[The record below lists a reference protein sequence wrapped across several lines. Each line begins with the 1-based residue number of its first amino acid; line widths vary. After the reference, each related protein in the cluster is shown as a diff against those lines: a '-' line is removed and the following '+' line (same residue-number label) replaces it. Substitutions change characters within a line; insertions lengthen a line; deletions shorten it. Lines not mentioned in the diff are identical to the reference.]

1 MIHAGLDLLDVRPA
15 MPTSAPSRARR
26 PRSQPRRFRYRPVP
40 HRWSTYRPPS
50 RVRGRPWLS
59 TRIRRLIWLW
69 QPWAA
74 LAAWALLVDRLG
86 TAAWTSAVA
95 FVAYLLRWPERTPTL
110 GLEHTSPVGS
120 RPFLDTAVG
129 LTGVDFV
136 PGNTVE
142 VLENGDEFYAA
153 MLEAIAHAQ
162 ASITMEQYIFWAGE
176 VADRFAAA
184 LAERARAGVSVKL
197 LLDAVGST
205 TLGDR
210 ALSVMKDAGCEI
222 AWYNRI
228 HWYTVGRFNNRTHRK
243 SLIVDGVVG
252 FTGGAGI
259 ADHWRGTASTEDEWR
274 DTQLRVEGPA
284 VRWLQTGYSENWLR
298 TTGEVLQGAAFFPP
312 AATAGPTE
320 VQVINSSPDAGSS
333 GARMAYYL
341 AIVSAQKRIDIA
353 NPYFVPDEVAVETL
367 VEAAARGVKVRVLV
381 TGIRNDNWLA
391 RHNSVSL
398 YGLLL
403 QGGVRVYEYHPRMLH
418 QKVMIVDGCW
428 CSVGT
433 SNFDNRSF
441 AHNEE
446 TTVCVCDD
454 RIVQAVTAAFDNDLA
469 ESREVRYE
477 EWRRRGL
484 WARTQEIVA
493 SLLQDQV

>member
-1 MIHAGLDLLDVRPA
+1 
-15 MPTSAPSRARR
+15 
-26 PRSQPRRFRYRPVP
+26 
-40 HRWSTYRPPS
+40 
-50 RVRGRPWLS
+50 VRGRPWLS

-162 ASITMEQYIFWAGE
+162 ASITMEQYIFWAGD

-484 WARTQEIVA
+484 WARTQEMVA

>member
-1 MIHAGLDLLDVRPA
+1 V
-15 MPTSAPSRARR
+15 RR
-26 PRSQPRRFRYRPVP
+26 PRSQPRRFRYRPIP

-50 RVRGRPWLS
+50 RTRGRPWLG

-74 LAAWALLVDRLG
+74 VAIWALTDDRFWTAGWTG
-86 TAAWTSAVA
+86 TVA
-95 FVAYLLRWPERTPTL
+95 FVAYLLRWPEVTPTL

-120 RPFLDTAVG
+120 RPFLDTASG
-129 LTGVDFV
+129 LTGVDFE
-136 PGNTVE
+136 PGNTID
-142 VLENGDEFYAA
+142 VLENGDAFYAA
-153 MLEAIAHAQ
+153 MLDAIAQAQ
-162 ASITMEQYIFWAGE
+162 ASVTMEQYIFWAGE
-176 VADRFAAA
+176 TADRFAAA

-210 ALSVMKDAGCEI
+210 ALTVMKDAGCEI
-222 AWYNRI
+222 AWYSRI

-243 SLIVDGVVG
+243 SLIVDGIVG

-274 DTQLRVEGPA
+274 DTQVRIEGPA
-284 VRWLQTGYSENWLR
+284 VRWLQTGFAVNWLR
-298 TTGEVLQGAAFFPP
+298 TTGEVLQGEPFFPP
-312 AATAGPTE
+312 ACPVGPTD
-320 VQVINSSPDAGSS
+320 VQIINSSPDAGAS
-333 GARMAYYL
+333 GARVAYYL
-341 AIVSAQKRIDIA
+341 AIVSAHKRIDIA

-367 VEAAARGVKVRVLV
+367 VEAAARGVQVRVLV

-391 RHNSVSL
+391 RHNSVRL
-398 YGLLL
+398 YGALLE
-403 QGGVRVYEYHPRMLH
+403 GGVRVYEYHPRMLH

-446 TTVCVCDD
+446 TTVCVCDEA
-454 RIVQAVTAAFDNDLA
+454 VVHAVTAAFDNDLA

-477 EWRRRGL
+477 EWRKRGVL
-484 WARTQEIVA
+484 ARAQEVVA
-493 SLLQDQV
+493 SLMQDQV